1 MHLLV
6 YGSGG
11 FGKETV
17 DIAERINEAAPRWSG
32 IAFIDDNR
40 EPGTHYG
47 FPLYRLE
54 SALGIWGS
62 EDCEVVV
69 AVGEPAVRSR
79 LFGALRA
86 RGLKLATLVDP
97 TAVISPSASLGEGV
111 IVTSYCS
118 VASSAVVSDNV
129 VLNAKSIVGHDVR
142 VGVDTVVS
150 SMVNI
155 GGACTIGACSYLGMA
170 AQIKQGLSIGNRTI
184 IGMGSMVH
192 DSVGDDLI
200 AIGNPARPVRR
211 NVDNVV
217 FR

>member
-1 MHLLV
+1 MQLLV

-11 FGKETV
+11 FGKEVV
-17 DIAERINEAAPRWSG
+17 DIAERINDATPRWSG
-32 IAFIDDNR
+32 IAFVDDFR
-40 EPGTHYG
+40 ETGQYYG
-47 FPLYRLE
+47 VPLHRIESVLE
-54 SALGIWGS
+54 IWGA

-69 AVGEPAVRSR
+69 AVGEPSVRSR
-79 LFGALRA
+79 LFGSLRA

-97 TAVISPSASLGEGV
+97 TSVISRSASLGMGV

-118 VASSAVVSDNV
+118 VASSAVVGDNV
-129 VLNAKSIVGHDVR
+129 VLNAKAIVGHDVKI
-142 VGVDTVVS
+142 GADTVVS
-150 SMVNI
+150 SMVNV
-155 GGACTIGACSYLGMA
+155 GGACTIGACSYIGMA
-170 AQIKQGLSIGNRTI
+170 AQIKQGLSVGDRTI

-200 AIGNPARPVRR
+200 AMGNPARPMRR